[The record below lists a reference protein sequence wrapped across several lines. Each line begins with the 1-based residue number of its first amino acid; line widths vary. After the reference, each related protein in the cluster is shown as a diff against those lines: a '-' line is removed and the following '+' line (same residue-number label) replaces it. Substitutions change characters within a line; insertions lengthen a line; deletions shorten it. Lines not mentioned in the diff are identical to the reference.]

1 MSLITKVIK
10 GAPTKEKKER
20 EKEKDSIQTFQP
32 SQKVTQMDHKS
43 KCIIQNYKTS
53 R

>member
-20 EKEKDSIQTFQP
+20 KTYDNGAE
-32 SQKVTQMDHKS
+32 VTLKHKTW
-43 KCIIQNYKTS
+43 K
-53 R
+53 